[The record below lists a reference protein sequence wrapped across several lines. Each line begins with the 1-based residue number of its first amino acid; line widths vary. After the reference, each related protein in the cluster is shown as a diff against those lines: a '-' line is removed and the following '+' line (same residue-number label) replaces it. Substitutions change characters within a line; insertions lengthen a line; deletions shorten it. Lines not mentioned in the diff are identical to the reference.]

1 MRRLQWYKRGAAYE
15 YNFRDFFDDMISEK
29 ISSINDTIIT
39 REQSVVFHSFV
50 INHLSSLTPEQQ
62 KTMVNAQ
69 VFLYGHDT
77 PASTS
82 TGHQILSAKAKELF
96 DKGFVDISD
105 LDIIDPIYQT
115 EKNLEYWE
123 TRLANSKFN
132 ITHFF
137 CWLKENAL
145 TFSETLQ
152 DVEKNVMFWRWIKEN
167 ATDSSLQELPA
178 LPVLLK
184 DESIDDSDDAVYF
197 SDEYMGDL
205 AIESTVKR
213 FDSDA
218 PFISPMY
225 ITEGDSIEDW
235 RNFWIKVGVKYEIVD
250 ILIETIRKGLE
261 NVEDE
266 SLPRLLADNRDVLEK
281 HYENG
286 LVPELCAL
294 KVKALDGQY
303 YAFNEAIYIDC
314 EKEEP
319 FPYIELP
326 NQIKFDSSEER
337 RLIKDIIEDV
347 DGDCVKTLSEWQQ
360 RKLDCCLNMQQDS
373 LESVRVFH
381 FDFIN
386 ELSDIRNAGKD
397 SLKELDHIEEILL
410 LNKDGEF
417 CTASELTMGSVY
429 KPFFDFEACGIDSL
443 EYVSDTYSEKCSEYV
458 GRIFRDLKMHCDFQE
473 DDINFL
479 EERPCAIYFWSSYIL
494 KKDASIP
501 RIRQFISDRK
511 FDDVACIPTKDDM
524 KCCCDLYYGVEVS
537 KYVKSIEDWE
547 NKVPLSS
554 LPDIKL
560 SDDTTLFSKLS
571 FKKSLDFLDAL
582 YALISIKGQDS
593 RTQLLNWMID
603 DYDESFD
610 AKIQEYRDDEHA
622 LWYNNKNE
630 LMQIKELYA
639 LDYSDKALE
648 QYFGTNVRIINKA
661 YFPAGESFKKAC
673 NILGI
678 RTITKDDLK
687 MEPVN
692 DTLYTSRDTDL
703 KLYALVIAGITD
715 SENWKN
721 IYEGYCERLNS
732 LVLHRCKSILITYS
746 EDKDINQSLR
756 KFYHNDGEND
766 FYFVDSLDGKR
777 VFESFVKEY
786 IKYLGINTEIDKDV
800 IEDIMD
806 SRVNALSII
815 KEQNSLMLDEEFKNE
830 LDKLIPGIK
839 RGLTGNEAEDDEDS
853 VSDYRPSFTTQETT
867 SADDDTDVSPDDEED
882 SNNENE
888 HGCIDSD
895 EGDHAVTSSVH
906 VSTHSTGSTFEP
918 VNAVQKDSSSDMY
931 SSQNVGWS
939 SGVNSSP
946 GVRKSTS
953 FTSNTTSAAP
963 YDYSDMS
970 GWNRGSRTYVPQKPR
985 PFSPEDVRNFG
996 SHGVTRTLEVLEP
1009 TRAEVNEINHILGED
1024 LSAEQVADQNYL
1036 AQLRLYNNLVK
1047 RGYTPVESK
1056 SDFIRNAHLK
1066 NEHTLCGGKYIHKC
1080 SAAGGIM
1087 YLSPVIWNKIADDRC
1102 VVCVYLGAKANE
1114 FMYFNSIGD
1123 ILEWIGEDDIIIK
1136 LTGEEKAEVV
1146 RVLYSG
1152 VLNGVKGTAY
1162 TLIRINSNEKYN
1174 SLFAQLP
1181 SSDSINESEEN
1192 DDDY

>member
-1 MRRLQWYKRGAAYE
+1 
-15 YNFRDFFDDMISEK
+15 
-29 ISSINDTIIT
+29 
-39 REQSVVFHSFV
+39 
-50 INHLSSLTPEQQ
+50 
-62 KTMVNAQ
+62 
-69 VFLYGHDT
+69 
-77 PASTS
+77 
-82 TGHQILSAKAKELF
+82 
-96 DKGFVDISD
+96 
-105 LDIIDPIYQT
+105 
-115 EKNLEYWE
+115 
-123 TRLANSKFN
+123 
-132 ITHFF
+132 
-137 CWLKENAL
+137 
-145 TFSETLQ
+145 
-152 DVEKNVMFWRWIKEN
+152 
-167 ATDSSLQELPA
+167 
-178 LPVLLK
+178 
-184 DESIDDSDDAVYF
+184 
-197 SDEYMGDL
+197 
-205 AIESTVKR
+205 
-213 FDSDA
+213 
-218 PFISPMY
+218 
-225 ITEGDSIEDW
+225 
-235 RNFWIKVGVKYEIVD
+235 
-250 ILIETIRKGLE
+250 
-261 NVEDE
+261 
-266 SLPRLLADNRDVLEK
+266 
-281 HYENG
+281 
-286 LVPELCAL
+286 
-294 KVKALDGQY
+294 
-303 YAFNEAIYIDC
+303 
-314 EKEEP
+314 
-319 FPYIELP
+319 
-326 NQIKFDSSEER
+326 
-337 RLIKDIIEDV
+337 
-347 DGDCVKTLSEWQQ
+347 
-360 RKLDCCLNMQQDS
+360 
-373 LESVRVFH
+373 
-381 FDFIN
+381 
-386 ELSDIRNAGKD
+386 
-397 SLKELDHIEEILL
+397 
-410 LNKDGEF
+410 
-417 CTASELTMGSVY
+417 MGSVY

-479 EERPCAIYFWSSYIL
+479 EERPCAIYYWSSYIL

-511 FDDVACIPTKDDM
+511 FDDVACIPTKDYM

-756 KFYHNDGEND
+756 KFYHNDDEND

-839 RGLTGNEAEDDEDS
+839 RELTGNEAEDDEDS

-882 SNNENE
+882 STNENE
-888 HGCIDSD
+888 HDCIDSD
-895 EGDHAVTSSVH
+895 EVEHAVTPSVH
-906 VSTHSTGSTFEP
+906 VSTHSTGSIFES
-918 VNAVQKDSSSDMY
+918 VNAVQRDSSSDMY
-931 SSQNVGWS
+931 SPQNVGWS

-946 GVRKSTS
+946 GVRKSAS
-953 FTSNTTSAAP
+953 FTSNTASTAP

-970 GWNRGSRTYVPQKPR
+970 GWNRGCSTYVPQKPR

-1009 TRAEVNEINHILGED
+1009 TRAEVNEINHIVGED

-1087 YLSPVIWNKIADDRC
+1087 YLSPAIWNKIADDRC

-1181 SSDSINESEEN
+1181 SSDSINEAEEN
-1192 DDDY
+1192 EDDY

>member
-1 MRRLQWYKRGAAYE
+1 MGCSE

-337 RLIKDIIEDV
+337 RLIKDIIEYV

-630 LMQIKELYA
+630 PMQIKELYA

>member
-1 MRRLQWYKRGAAYE
+1 
-15 YNFRDFFDDMISEK
+15 MIS
-29 ISSINDTIIT
+29 
-39 REQSVVFHSFV
+39 
-50 INHLSSLTPEQQ
+50 
-62 KTMVNAQ
+62 
-69 VFLYGHDT
+69 
-77 PASTS
+77 
-82 TGHQILSAKAKELF
+82 
-96 DKGFVDISD
+96 
-105 LDIIDPIYQT
+105 
-115 EKNLEYWE
+115 
-123 TRLANSKFN
+123 
-132 ITHFF
+132 
-137 CWLKENAL
+137 
-145 TFSETLQ
+145 
-152 DVEKNVMFWRWIKEN
+152 
-167 ATDSSLQELPA
+167 
-178 LPVLLK
+178 
-184 DESIDDSDDAVYF
+184 
-197 SDEYMGDL
+197 
-205 AIESTVKR
+205 KR
-213 FDSDA
+213 
-218 PFISPMY
+218 
-225 ITEGDSIEDW
+225 
-235 RNFWIKVGVKYEIVD
+235 
-250 ILIETIRKGLE
+250 
-261 NVEDE
+261 
-266 SLPRLLADNRDVLEK
+266 
-281 HYENG
+281 
-286 LVPELCAL
+286 
-294 KVKALDGQY
+294 
-303 YAFNEAIYIDC
+303 
-314 EKEEP
+314 
-319 FPYIELP
+319 
-326 NQIKFDSSEER
+326 DSSE
-337 RLIKDIIEDV
+337 
-347 DGDCVKTLSEWQQ
+347 
-360 RKLDCCLNMQQDS
+360 
-373 LESVRVFH
+373 
-381 FDFIN
+381 
-386 ELSDIRNAGKD
+386 
-397 SLKELDHIEEILL
+397 
-410 LNKDGEF
+410 
-417 CTASELTMGSVY
+417 
-429 KPFFDFEACGIDSL
+429 PFFDFEACGIDSL

-610 AKIQEYRDDEHA
+610 AKILEYRDDEHA

-703 KLYALVIAGITD
+703 KLYALIIAGITD

-786 IKYLGINTEIDKDV
+786 IKYLRINTEIDKDV

-839 RGLTGNEAEDDEDS
+839 RELTGNEAEDDEDS

-867 SADDDTDVSPDDEED
+867 SADDEED

-895 EGDHAVTSSVH
+895 EGGACRNT
-906 VSTHSTGSTFEP
+906 VSTRI
-918 VNAVQKDSSSDMY
+918 Y
-931 SSQNVGWS
+931 SFD
-939 SGVNSSP
+939 
-946 GVRKSTS
+946 R
-953 FTSNTTSAAP
+953 
-963 YDYSDMS
+963 
-970 GWNRGSRTYVPQKPR
+970 
-985 PFSPEDVRNFG
+985 
-996 SHGVTRTLEVLEP
+996 
-1009 TRAEVNEINHILGED
+1009 
-1024 LSAEQVADQNYL
+1024 
-1036 AQLRLYNNLVK
+1036 
-1047 RGYTPVESK
+1047 
-1056 SDFIRNAHLK
+1056 
-1066 NEHTLCGGKYIHKC
+1066 KYI
-1080 SAAGGIM
+1080 
-1087 YLSPVIWNKIADDRC
+1087 
-1102 VVCVYLGAKANE
+1102 
-1114 FMYFNSIGD
+1114 
-1123 ILEWIGEDDIIIK
+1123 
-1136 LTGEEKAEVV
+1136 
-1146 RVLYSG
+1146 
-1152 VLNGVKGTAY
+1152 
-1162 TLIRINSNEKYN
+1162 
-1174 SLFAQLP
+1174 
-1181 SSDSINESEEN
+1181 
-1192 DDDY
+1192 